1 MILSGILLTPT
12 GVPYSNSLVRI
23 TANNTSPDVLMFV
36 TKDFKTDTDGE
47 YEIDVPNGWYKVSV
61 FVNDYHAFTSI
72 GNIEITDA
80 TTETTIN
87 ALLMI
92 GQTAHSDPL
101 VAQVAA
107 NAASALASKN
117 AAAVSATASANS
129 ATTSQTSAA
138 NSQAS
143 ATASASSASASASSA
158 SSANTSA
165 TNAAQSAL
173 ALGLVP
179 ESFGAIG
186 NNIADDST
194 AWSSFLD
201 ALISSG
207 SSGRGTPNARY
218 KINTSLSKTLVEGNI
233 LNLDMNGSTFIQGGN
248 NTVLSLLNSNVG
260 TIPSAVVEQVSYNL
274 GNGGTLTNVMK
285 VTATA
290 HPFTVIGQVG
300 KVFSDDLVPDSDGS
314 NQFCG
319 ECFTVG
325 AIESADVFYTTGVFD
340 EAYVTN
346 IKVARPSNAKVKI
359 KNLQG
364 ESVWADT
371 TTASFCNIQGFQ
383 TPVIDGITTAKD
395 INAPFLNITGNYR
408 VKVGKVVGRNIKNRP
423 DLLAYGYLV
432 NDSAGYYSEVNGIDC
447 INARHAYTT
456 STPTSTVAN
465 DDKWWLRGR
474 TIGSIVRN
482 GFGQGCHNAFDTHS
496 PALRVKF
503 INCETADDFR
513 GNDTGGAGIQIRGND
528 CEIIDCDV
536 SKSKIGVAQSGASK
550 TSNARLTIRG
560 LKYNGPSGHTPVVI
574 NGSDTY
580 TTLVNFQGDINS
592 QAPIIFDIT
601 NAKVVVRNTNV
612 IMSPVSNGS
621 SLVTLNTGASL
632 EWEGGSLNI
641 LAGNTHKIIDHEATG
656 TKSYVQGLR
665 VDGVSGRLS
674 YLGTSASQYVIEST
688 FRKLRLDAALA
699 GGTFLGQETTS
710 PKVSAE
716 YIVGYNTKPL
726 GYRVF
731 TFASAGNQT
740 IDIQLAGDDR
750 VFVRVEAQIAGVV
763 INTLTQGA
771 FPGQILIINNRNSST
786 ASLVIANSSGGL
798 LTLGSSATLTA
809 GRGIT
814 LVWDGSTWRSAN
826 QHV

>member
-12 GVPYSNSLVRI
+12 GEPYKNALVRI
-23 TANNTSPDVLMFV
+23 TANNTSEQVLQSVYKEFRTDVE
-36 TKDFKTDTDGE
+36 GS
-47 YEIDVPNGWYKVSV
+47 YEIDVPTGWYHISV
-61 FVNDYHAFTSI
+61 LANRENVNI
-72 GNIEITDA
+72 GNIEITDE
-80 TTETTIN
+80 TTLTTIN
-87 ALLMI
+87 ELLML
-92 GQTAHSDPL
+92 GQTAGSDPL
-101 VAQVAA
+101 VTQVAA

-117 AAAVSATASANS
+117 AAETA
-129 ATTSQTSAA
+129 
-138 NSQAS
+138 
-143 ATASASSASASASSA
+143 
-158 SSANTSA
+158 A

-173 ALGLVP
+173 VLGLIP
-179 ESFGAIG
+179 ELFGAIG

-194 AWSSFLD
+194 AWSLFLD
-201 ALISSG
+201 ALISTG
-207 SSGRGTPNARY
+207 ASGRGTPNARY
-218 KINTSLSKTLVEGNI
+218 KINTSLSKTLSENDV
-233 LNLDMNGSTFIQGGN
+233 LNFDMNGSTFIQGGN
-248 NTVLSLLNSNVG
+248 NTVLSLLNNNIG

-285 VTATA
+285 VTAIN
-290 HPFTVIGQVG
+290 HPFTEIGQIG
-300 KVFSDDLVPDSDGS
+300 KVFSDNLVPDNDGN

-319 ECFTVG
+319 EHFTVG
-325 AIESADVFYTTGVFD
+325 AIESSDVFYTTGVFD
-340 EAYVTN
+340 ETYITN
-346 IKVARPSNAKVKI
+346 TKVARPSNAKVNI

-364 ESVWADT
+364 ESVWVDT
-371 TTASFCNIQGFQ
+371 VTASFCNIQGFNS
-383 TPVIDGITTAKD
+383 PVIGGVNSAKD
-395 INAPFLNITGNYR
+395 INGPFLNITGNYR
-408 VKVGKVVGRNIKNRP
+408 AKIGQVMIGRNIKNRP

-432 NDSAGYYSEVNGIDC
+432 NDSAGYYSEVTGIDC

-474 TIGSIVRN
+474 TIGSVVRN

-528 CEIIDCDV
+528 CEVIDCDV
-536 SKSKIGVAQSGASK
+536 SKSKIGIAQSGASK

-574 NGSDTY
+574 NGSTSY
-580 TTLVNFQGDINS
+580 STLVNFQGDISS
-592 QAPIIFDIT
+592 QAPSIFDIT
-601 NAKVVVRNTNV
+601 NAKVVVRDTTV
-612 IMSPVSNGS
+612 VMSPSSNGS
-621 SLVTLNTGASL
+621 SLATLNEGASL
-632 EWEGGSLNI
+632 EWEGGSVSI
-641 LAGNTHKIIDHEATG
+641 LAGNTHKLIAHEFTG

-688 FRKLRLDAALA
+688 FRKIRLDSALG

-716 YIVGYNTKPL
+716 YVVGYNTKPL

-731 TFASAGNQT
+731 TFGAAGNQT
-740 IDIQLAGDDR
+740 IDLQLAGDDR
-750 VFVRVEAQIAGVV
+750 VLVRVEAQVSGVV

-814 LVWDGSTWRSAN
+814 LVWDGSTWRSAT